1 MGTTP
6 PQAAASPPPNGGN
19 VGMRTTTR
27 RRHADSQP
35 LMLQT
40 PTATG
45 MEGTRGTAGPGPRGT
60 RGRRG
65 LAGLRADAPSEAR
78 GADGSRAGRPRR
90 SPAPRPGP
98 APRKPAGP
106 QATTSATQQH
116 VVSYNPRLEALPGPS
131 GLAAA
136 SNRAAHAAP
145 FHCLAR
151 HWHHMWHK
159 TRPVRAQHP
168 SVSHISRAVAA
179 RASSVQRSK

>member
-1 MGTTP
+1 MNSELEIVAGELHAELLVGSHSWASGQRAERHQPRRPRRCGGHRRNRKAELRGTW
-6 PQAAASPPPNGGN
+6 AAALVGGGAWPDN
-19 VGMRTTTR
+19 KQKRRSKLAART
-27 RRHADSQP
+27 AQP
-35 LMLQT
+35 D
-40 PTATG
+40 P
-45 MEGTRGTAGPGPRGT
+45 TAGPGTQKT
-60 RGRRG
+60 RGSTSNNQRHT
-65 LAGLRADAPSEAR
+65 AT
-78 GADGSRAGRPRR
+78 R
-90 SPAPRPGP
+90 S
-98 APRKPAGP
+98 
-106 QATTSATQQH
+106 
-116 VVSYNPRLEALPGPS
+116 VLYPRLEALPGPS